1 MIHRNT
7 VTEEL
12 LQVARQLCEIP
23 ELENFRI
30 VGGTAVALHLGHRES
45 VDIDFFT
52 GVKVD
57 QAIVKRVLEE
67 AFPESSFDT
76 STDSISSVIRGV
88 KVEIFD
94 DWNTKFQEKAVVED
108 GLRLASL
115 MDLSALK
122 LDAIVE
128 RREKKDYIDLYVLF
142 KSLGAQRVLEK
153 FKSYNPQV
161 SEKSVLFALNEVA
174 SARDNKSIMPKV
186 FIDVEWTRI
195 EASMR
200 KAAMDFLE
208 TRNPGV
214 KLKRRGPRN

>member
-12 LQVARQLCEIP
+12 LQVARQLCKIP
-23 ELENFRI
+23 ELKNFRI

-52 GVKVD
+52 DVKID
-57 QAIVKRVLEE
+57 QARIKRILQD
-67 AFPESSFDT
+67 AFPESPFDT
-76 STDSISSVIRGV
+76 STGSISSVIQGV

-94 DWNTKFQEKAVVED
+94 DWITKFQDDAVIED

-115 MDLSALK
+115 MDLAALK

-142 KSLGAQRVLEK
+142 KSLGAVRVLEK
-153 FKSYNPQV
+153 FKSYNPHV
-161 SEKSVLFALNEVA
+161 SEKSVMFALNEVTT
-174 SARDNKSIMPKV
+174 ARDNKTVMPRK
-186 FIDVEWTRI
+186 FIDVSWKQI

-200 KAAMDFLE
+200 KAAQDFLDN
-208 TRNPGV
+208 RSPG
-214 KLKRRGPRN
+214 LKVRRRGPRI